1 MSRLYAKGKR
11 LQQVIRMHHFFYNW
25 PFWKDV
31 KHPSWTF
38 VFVSPVFVCV
48 CYCIRYYLQCKC
60 EEKKRAHSSKSDSF
74 CWIVQWEWKML
85 GKICKWE
92 KRSHTINVE
101 PNAENRWQNHKGK
114 WLVIIWLVRF
124 VVGWQCNCFRLMFR
138 TKCTEC
144 SFLWALLLFNMPSKM
159 SRMMLRRRTRKK
171 MRWQFSTYS
180 GIEFPWLCEL
190 SSAEKSICSMKS
202 ELAKPKEMFSNW
214 KRGRKNEGIENSK
227 EREDTFSLWTL
238 PEVGDNDF
246 AFVISDFRLFFVCVL
261 HPLHLHLSTSLVLF
275 LPFYSLCR
283 PLWHVLHPLYLVY
296 SYFHTQLEWCQ
307 CIFVVVI
314 NRMCWRVLPNQMV

>member
-1 MSRLYAKGKR
+1 MDLNVKIIRQRKAASASDKDASLFLQLAILKGCEASLLNICLR
-11 LQQVIRMHHFFYNW
+11 FAGV
-25 PFWKDV
+25 
-31 KHPSWTF
+31 
-38 VFVSPVFVCV
+38 VCV

-144 SFLWALLLFNMPSKM
+144 S
-159 SRMMLRRRTRKK
+159 
-171 MRWQFSTYS
+171 
-180 GIEFPWLCEL
+180 
-190 SSAEKSICSMKS
+190 
-202 ELAKPKEMFSNW
+202 
-214 KRGRKNEGIENSK
+214 
-227 EREDTFSLWTL
+227 
-238 PEVGDNDF
+238 
-246 AFVISDFRLFFVCVL
+246 
-261 HPLHLHLSTSLVLF
+261 
-275 LPFYSLCR
+275 
-283 PLWHVLHPLYLVY
+283 
-296 SYFHTQLEWCQ
+296 
-307 CIFVVVI
+307 
-314 NRMCWRVLPNQMV
+314 

>member
-38 VFVSPVFVCV
+38 VFVSPVCVCV

-171 MRWQFSTYS
+171 NALAILHVFRYWIPLIVWIVERGKKYLFD
-180 GIEFPWLCEL
+180 
-190 SSAEKSICSMKS
+190 EKRAR
-202 ELAKPKEMFSNW
+202 ET
-214 KRGRKNEGIENSK
+214 KRNVQQLK
-227 EREDTFSLWTL
+227 EREKKRRNRKFKGTW
-238 PEVGDNDF
+238 
-246 AFVISDFRLFFVCVL
+246 R
-261 HPLHLHLSTSLVLF
+261 
-275 LPFYSLCR
+275 Y
-283 PLWHVLHPLYLVY
+283 
-296 SYFHTQLEWCQ
+296 
-307 CIFVVVI
+307 IFIV
-314 NRMCWRVLPNQMV
+314 NATRGGR

>member
-38 VFVSPVFVCV
+38 VFVSPVCV

-171 MRWQFSTYS
+171 CAGNSPRIPVLNSLDCVNCRARKKVFVRWKA
-180 GIEFPWLCEL
+180 
-190 SSAEKSICSMKS
+190 SSRNQKKCS
-202 ELAKPKEMFSNW
+202 A
-214 KRGRKNEGIENSK
+214 I
-227 EREDTFSLWTL
+227 EREGEKTK
-238 PEVGDNDF
+238 E
-246 AFVISDFRLFFVCVL
+246 
-261 HPLHLHLSTSLVLF
+261 
-275 LPFYSLCR
+275 
-283 PLWHVLHPLYLVY
+283 
-296 SYFHTQLEWCQ
+296 
-307 CIFVVVI
+307 
-314 NRMCWRVLPNQMV
+314 